1 MEQRRTLQQLV
12 LEKLESDTDLIFT
25 TKINSKRI
33 TDLNVKRKTMKL
45 LEDNIG
51 ENLDYLGY
59 GVGFLY
65 ATPNA

>member
-51 ENLDYLGY
+51 ENLDDLRYTDI
-59 GVGFLY
+59 F
-65 ATPNA
+65 